1 LNPPPPDVL
10 AVFRQAP
17 LFAGLD
23 PAALQSLAQHSHLR
37 RLRAGERLFSQ
48 GERGEAVYMVCAGRL
63 AVVLATPD
71 GRELVINELRTGE
84 FCGELAMFSDHTHTA
99 SAVGRGPCFVAAIP
113 YAQFLA
119 LLESQPRLMRRLLEV
134 LAERLRASTERE
146 SALAFLTAPARLA
159 RLMLHEL
166 QPDAPGVPL
175 VAVSQEDLAQRVG
188 VSRQTVAKTLGGW
201 RRAGWIITGR
211 GRIMLVDQ
219 AALRRL
225 ASELAPS

>member
-10 AVFRQAP
+10 AVYRQSP

-23 PAALQSLAQHSHLR
+23 PAVLQTLARHSRLR
-37 RLRAGERLFSQ
+37 RLRAGECLFGQ
-48 GERGEAVYMVCAGRL
+48 GEHGESVYMVCAGRL
-63 AVVLATPD
+63 AVVLATAD
-71 GRELVINELRTGE
+71 GRELVINELQTGE
-84 FCGELAMFSDHTHTA
+84 FCGELAMFTGQPHTA
-99 SAVGRGPCFVAAIP
+99 SAVARHPSFVAAIDCG
-113 YAQFLA
+113 QFLA
-119 LLESQPRLMRRLLEV
+119 LLEGQPRLMRRLLEV

-175 VAVSQEDLAQRVG
+175 VAVSQEELAQRVG

-225 ASELAPS
+225 ASELAP

>member
-1 LNPPPPDVL
+1 
-10 AVFRQAP
+10 
-17 LFAGLD
+17 
-23 PAALQSLAQHSHLR
+23 
-37 RLRAGERLFSQ
+37 
-48 GERGEAVYMVCAGRL
+48 
-63 AVVLATPD
+63 
-71 GRELVINELRTGE
+71 VINELHTGE
-84 FCGELAMFSDHTHTA
+84 FCGELAMFSGHTHSA

-119 LLESQPRLMRRLLEV
+119 LLETQPRLMRRLLEV
-134 LAERLRASTERE
+134 LADRLRASTERE

-159 RLMLHEL
+159 RLMLVEL
-166 QPDAPGVPL
+166 EPDAPGVPL

-225 ASELAPS
+225 ASELAP

>member
-1 LNPPPPDVL
+1 LNQPPPDVL
-10 AVFRQAP
+10 AVYRQAP
-17 LFAGLD
+17 LFAGLGPD
-23 PAALQSLAQHSHLR
+23 VLQHLVRLSHLR
-37 RLRAGERLFSQ
+37 RLRDGEHLFNQ

-71 GRELVINELRTGE
+71 GRELVINEMRVGE
-84 FCGELAMFSDHTHTA
+84 FCGELALFPGHTHTA
-99 SAVGRGPCFVAAIP
+99 NAVARQPGFVAAI
-113 YAQFLA
+113 ACGQFLA
-119 LLESQPRLMRRLLEV
+119 LLESQPGLMRRLLEV
-134 LAERLRASTERE
+134 LVERLRASTVRE

-159 RLMLHEL
+159 RLMLTEL
-166 QPDAPGVPL
+166 EPDAPGVPL

-219 AALRRL
+219 SALRRL
-225 ASELAPS
+225 ASELAP